1 MIIFLSESYKMVR
14 HQFMLCLLAMCP
26 AVIVSGGDVRDSL
39 STEKFE
45 NRAAERGN
53 WSFQEG
59 IASVFS
65 DPELYKKYTNHGPIL
80 KWETNCSQGTT
91 AFDMKSTDCQRVVF
105 TLNGDGH
112 IFRISLIDP
121 EKAMNSFQKK
131 SKSRMI
137 AWAEKSSKANKG
149 ESLQP
154 EGFPSLGELNNKWT
168 HISVAVREN
177 TASITIGDFQTSIT
191 HKAMQRDKEEITI
204 SFASGSFQLRDFT
217 FQENK

>member
-1 MIIFLSESYKMVR
+1 MSHTRSIV
-14 HQFMLCLLAMCP
+14 CLLVMCP
-26 AVIVSGGDVRDSL
+26 AVIVLGGDIRDSL
-39 STEKFE
+39 STEKFA
-45 NRAAERGN
+45 NRAAARGD

-59 IASVFS
+59 IASVVS

-91 AFDMKSTDCQRVVF
+91 AFDMKPTDCQRVVF

-112 IFRISLIDP
+112 VFRISLMDP

-149 ESLQP
+149 ESFQLD
-154 EGFPSLGELNNKWT
+154 GFPSLGELNNKWT
-168 HISVAVREN
+168 HVSVAVREK
-177 TASITIGDFQTSIT
+177 TASITIGDFQADIT
-191 HKAMQRDKEEITI
+191 HEAMQRDKKQITI
-204 SFASGSFQLRDFT
+204 SFASGSFQLRNFT

>member
-1 MIIFLSESYKMVR
+1 MSHTRSIV
-14 HQFMLCLLAMCP
+14 CLLVMCP
-26 AVIVSGGDVRDSL
+26 AVIVLGGDIRDSL

-45 NRAAERGN
+45 NRTAERGD

-59 IASVFS
+59 IASVVS

-91 AFDMKSTDCQRVVF
+91 AFDMKPTDCQRVVF

-112 IFRISLIDP
+112 VFRISLMDP

-149 ESLQP
+149 ESFQLD
-154 EGFPSLGELNNKWT
+154 GFPSLGELNNKWT
-168 HISVAVREN
+168 HVSVAVREK
-177 TASITIGDFQTSIT
+177 TASITIGDFQADIT
-191 HKAMQRDKEEITI
+191 HEAMQRDKKQITI
-204 SFASGSFQLRDFT
+204 SFASGSFQLRNFT

>member
-1 MIIFLSESYKMVR
+1 MIHPR
-14 HQFMLCLLAMCP
+14 FMLCILVMCP
-26 AVIVSGGDVRDSL
+26 AVIVLGGDIKDSL

-45 NRAAERGN
+45 NRTAERGD

-59 IASVFS
+59 IASVVS

-80 KWETNCSQGTT
+80 KWETNCSRGTT
-91 AFDMKSTDCQRVVF
+91 AFDMKPTDCQRVVV

-112 IFRISLIDP
+112 VFRISLMDP
-121 EKAMNSFQKK
+121 ENAMNSFQKK

-137 AWAEKSSKANKG
+137 VWAEKSSKENKG

-154 EGFPSLGELNNKWT
+154 DGFPSLGELNNKWT
-168 HISVAVREN
+168 HVSLAIREN
-177 TASITIGDFQTSIT
+177 TASITIGDFQAEILD
-191 HKAMQRDKEEITI
+191 KAMQRDKKEITI

-217 FQENK
+217 FHETP